1 MNGTSGPVSPFQQ
14 LGFSLADIAGPVIA
28 AGIVISA
35 LTYAKSATDLKR
47 NIRAAL
53 RVNR

>member
-1 MNGTSGPVSPFQQ
+1 M
-14 LGFSLADIAGPVIA
+14 A

-35 LTYAKSATDLKR
+35 LVYAKTATDLKR

-53 RVNR
+53 RLER